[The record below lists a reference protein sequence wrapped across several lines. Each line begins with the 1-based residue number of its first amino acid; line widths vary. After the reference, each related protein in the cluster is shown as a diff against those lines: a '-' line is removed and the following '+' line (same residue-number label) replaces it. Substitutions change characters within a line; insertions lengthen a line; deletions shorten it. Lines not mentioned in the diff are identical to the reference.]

1 MMILVVDMSF
11 EEVVETAMIVIAE
24 VVVVEIL
31 VREML

>member
-1 MMILVVDMSF
+1 MILVVDMSF